1 MVSDFGKNPDFERV
15 EQSGPE
21 LVKTIQERRLD
32 NGHCKRLTESF
43 KLALVGCHCALVGF
57 EDATAQNSKIE

>member
-1 MVSDFGKNPDFERV
+1 MAAGYFWYRILAKTLTLNVSNKV
-15 EQSGPE
+15 AQE

-43 KLALVGCHCALVGF
+43 KLALVGCHCALCRV
-57 EDATAQNSKIE
+57 

>member
-1 MVSDFGKNPDFERV
+1 VCNGSRLFSVSDFRKKPDFERV

-21 LVKTIQERRLD
+21 LVKTIQERRPD

-43 KLALVGCHCALVGF
+43 KLAPAGCHYALCRV
-57 EDATAQNSKIE
+57 

>member
-43 KLALVGCHCALVGF
+43 KLTVATVRFVGF
-57 EDATAQNSKIE
+57 EDATAQNSKVE